1 MFKGLPLFYEKGQA
15 GETPHSAEFLF
26 SSKTIPNFLRREN
39 TYHGLPY
46 FSAYK
51 TEAFPVQNNPKNL
64 DPSHKTD
71 LDL

>member
-1 MFKGLPLFYEKGQA
+1 MVSIMVKWLEMLGYGADGCRLKLLFGQ
-15 GETPHSAEFLF
+15 HN
-26 SSKTIPNFLRREN
+26 SKWV
-39 TYHGLPY
+39 PY